1 MEPTLY
7 DDQCYSCP
15 VSAGQMS
22 GESSSAAPTPTTL
35 SVSDN
40 GRKRPHSPST
50 SDAGSPS
57 LKELKGSLKLDFSA
71 PKEPS
76 KKQLLQTPEIIQ
88 RFILASPDLE
98 KFLTQGELALL
109 THRVHTH
116 IFCRCAF
123 E

>member
-15 VSAGQMS
+15 VSADQMS
-22 GESSSAAPTPTTL
+22 SESTSAPT
-35 SVSDN
+35 SASN
-40 GRKRPHSPST
+40 GRKRPASPAT
-50 SDAGSPS
+50 PSDSGSPS

-76 KKQLLQTPEIIQ
+76 KKQLLQTPELIQ

-98 KFLTQGELALL
+98 KFLTQGELA
-109 THRVHTH
+109 V
-116 IFCRCAF
+116 
-123 E
+123 